1 MLTIVQFNAYF
12 KFLSAIDLRS
22 STILESY
29 TDLTNMLGPAIFVR
43 LFLRYNRKYVRSVI
57 VEFDCNFNLISLI

>member
-43 LFLRYNRKYVRSVI
+43 CNRKYVRSVI